1 MTEYLTFYQ
10 IKGEYN
16 MVEYKGRCMRC
27 KQNDMLMK
35 DEEVV
40 TMGGN
45 KRAARGVCAKCGCK
59 MYKILPKA

>member
-1 MTEYLTFYQ
+1 
-10 IKGEYN
+10 

-35 DEEVV
+35 DAEVV